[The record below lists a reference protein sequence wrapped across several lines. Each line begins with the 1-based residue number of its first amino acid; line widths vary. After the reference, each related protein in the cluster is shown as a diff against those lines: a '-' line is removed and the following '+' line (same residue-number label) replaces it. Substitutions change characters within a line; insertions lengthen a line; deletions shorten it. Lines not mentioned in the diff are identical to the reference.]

1 MSFKNFNQIQKSLLI
16 AEIGNNHEGDLGV
29 AKKMIVLA
37 KKAGADAVKFQT
49 FKLEQ
54 FVSIH
59 DKKKFLRYKKFELSF
74 GDFEKLKKY
83 SKSMGLLFISTP
95 LDLESAN
102 FLTGIVDV
110 FKISSGDNNW
120 MDLIKIAEKSKKPV
134 IISLG
139 LLDMK
144 KFTTLLSQ
152 IKKIFKG
159 SFKNKVALLHCVSD
173 YPPKKN
179 DLNLNFIK
187 NLKKYCKHYGY
198 SDHAIGINASKIAV
212 CFDAKIIEKHFT
224 IDKKFSNFRDHS
236 LSADFYDLKKIR
248 EFIDDFYLMK
258 GSGIKKISQSE
269 KKNLQNFRRSIALRE
284 DLSLNSIVVKNDISF
299 LRPGFGISPNQ
310 KNKVL
315 GMQLN
320 RHLKKHEVLKF
331 SHFKKNNK

>member
-59 DKKKFLRYKKFELSF
+59 DKKKFLRYKEAELSF